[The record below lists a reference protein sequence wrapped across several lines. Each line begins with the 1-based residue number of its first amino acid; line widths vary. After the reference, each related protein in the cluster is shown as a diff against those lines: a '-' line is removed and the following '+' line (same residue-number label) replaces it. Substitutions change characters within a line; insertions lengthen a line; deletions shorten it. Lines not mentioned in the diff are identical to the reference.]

1 MAPEVEAE
9 IFLRKLKIFYGKHLR
24 GGITV
29 YLIIK
34 VWDFRKHAPG
44 DVLLKR

>member
-1 MAPEVEAE
+1 M
-9 IFLRKLKIFYGKHLR
+9 FYGKHLR

-34 VWDFRKHAPG
+34 VWDFHKHAPG